1 MIIKEST
8 KKKSFAMSLA
18 LLAVSMSMLLGCP
31 SNNNSNNNDGGV
43 TDTTAPTLSSS
54 VPANGATGVSIDAN
68 IVLSYSEAV
77 KVATGNITL
86 TPTGG
91 TALTIAVTDA
101 QVSVSGAVVT
111 INPSADLIPGTQ
123 YTLLIPAAAIQ
134 DLADNNAAVY
144 SLTFTTTATADG
156 APPQISSTVPANGA
170 TGVSIDANIVLNYSK
185 AVKVATGNIT
195 LTPMGGGTALTIAVT
210 DAQVSVSGAVVTI
223 NPSADLMPGTR
234 YTLSIPAAAIQDLAD
249 NNAAMTSLT
258 FTTAPDTTPPTLE
271 SSIPVEGAENF
282 PINSA
287 IVLNYS
293 EAVKVGTGS
302 ITLTPMGG
310 TKLTIPVSSAQVSVS
325 GAVVTIDPSANL
337 VISTRYVL
345 EITAGTI
352 QDLAD
357 NNAITTVIF
366 FTTAATADSTIPVLS
381 STVPFAD
388 ATDVPIGTDIVLNY
402 NEAVKVGTGNI
413 TLTPMGGGTAL
424 TIAVTDTT
432 QVSVAGAVVTIDPS
446 ADLMPSTKYT
456 LHIPSGTIQDLAD
469 NDAAVTTYFLTTVDV
484 TRNIVL
490 WVGREDFTSAQVGNA
505 LRFPIATP
513 LCPNA
518 AKPSVATG
526 AITRPF
532 LVTTASSSDHRNPTN
547 FTVDNTDSGTLLSA
561 YTGTNPVYAANS
573 ATTILTNNDK
583 VAESYADFISPTM
596 DLLRTLN
603 EAGLNG
609 EGERSSDEPN
619 RFWTGM
625 TNSASAGGYV
635 PDATCESD
643 DGSLWQP
650 VTTVT
655 GVGEGHSVAK
665 LAQTGNAARDDVL
678 STGAGCDGMF
688 NVVCITY

>member
-1 MIIKEST
+1 MITKEST

-31 SNNNSNNNDGGV
+31 SNNNSNNNGGGV

-77 KVATGNITL
+77 KVGTGNITL
-86 TPTGG
+86 TPMGG

-101 QVSVSGAVVT
+101 QVSVSGAV
-111 INPSADLIPGTQ
+111 
-123 YTLLIPAAAIQ
+123 
-134 DLADNNAAVY
+134 
-144 SLTFTTTATADG
+144 
-156 APPQISSTVPANGA
+156 
-170 TGVSIDANIVLNYSK
+170 
-185 AVKVATGNIT
+185 
-195 LTPMGGGTALTIAVT
+195 LTI
-210 DAQVSVSGAVVTI
+210 D
-223 NPSADLMPGTR
+223 PSADLMPDTR

-249 NNAAMTSLT
+249 NNAAVHSLT

-271 SSIPVEGAENF
+271 SSIPVPDAMNF

-293 EAVKVGTGS
+293 EAVEVGTGS

-310 TKLTIPVSSAQVSVS
+310 TALTITVTVS
-325 GAVVTIDPSANL
+325 GAVVTINPSANL
-337 VISTRYVL
+337 MINTQHTL
-345 EITAGTI
+345 AIPAAAI

-357 NNAITTVIF
+357 NPAAMTSLT
-366 FTTAATADSTIPVLS
+366 FTTIAADNTAPVLS

-388 ATDVPIGTDIVLNY
+388 ATDVPIGTDIVLNF
-402 NEAVKVGTGNI
+402 NEAVQAGTGNI
-413 TLTPMGGGTAL
+413 TLTPMGGTAL
-424 TIAVTDTT
+424 TIPVSSA

-456 LHIPSGTIQDLAD
+456 LNIPSGTIQDLAG
-469 NDAAVTTYFLTTVDV
+469 NNAAVTAYFFTTADV
-484 TRNIVL
+484 IRNIVL
-490 WVGREDFTSAQVGNA
+490 WVGREGLTSAQVGNGI
-505 LRFPIATP
+505 RFPIATP
-513 LCPNA
+513 LCPDA
-518 AKPSVATG
+518 AKPAAVATG

-547 FTVDNTDSGTLLSA
+547 FTIDNTSTGTLLSA
-561 YTGTNPVYAANS
+561 YAGTNPVYAANS
-573 ATTILTNNDK
+573 ATKTFTDNDK
-583 VAESYADFISPTM
+583 VADSYAAFISPTM

-603 EAGLNG
+603 RAGLNG

>member
-1 MIIKEST
+1 M
-8 KKKSFAMSLA
+8 
-18 LLAVSMSMLLGCP
+18 
-31 SNNNSNNNDGGV
+31 
-43 TDTTAPTLSSS
+43 
-54 VPANGATGVSIDAN
+54 
-68 IVLSYSEAV
+68 
-77 KVATGNITL
+77 
-86 TPTGG
+86 
-91 TALTIAVTDA
+91 
-101 QVSVSGAVVT
+101 
-111 INPSADLIPGTQ
+111 
-123 YTLLIPAAAIQ
+123 
-134 DLADNNAAVY
+134 
-144 SLTFTTTATADG
+144 
-156 APPQISSTVPANGA
+156 
-170 TGVSIDANIVLNYSK
+170 
-185 AVKVATGNIT
+185 
-195 LTPMGGGTALTIAVT
+195 
-210 DAQVSVSGAVVTI
+210 
-223 NPSADLMPGTR
+223 
-234 YTLSIPAAAIQDLAD
+234 
-249 NNAAMTSLT
+249 
-258 FTTAPDTTPPTLE
+258 
-271 SSIPVEGAENF
+271 NF

-345 EITAGTI
+345 EIPAAGTI

-357 NNAITTVIF
+357 NNAAITTRDIF
-366 FTTAATADSTIPVLS
+366 YYSIAADSTIPVLS

-402 NEAVKVGTGNI
+402 SEAVKVGTGNI

-432 QVSVAGAVVTIDPS
+432 QVSVAGAVVVTIDPS

-456 LHIPSGTIQDLAD
+456 LNIPSGTIQDLAD
-469 NDAAVTTYFLTTVDV
+469 NDAAVTAYFFTTVDV

-518 AKPSVATG
+518 AKPAVATG

-532 LVTTASSSDHRNPTN
+532 LVTTASLSDHLNPTG
-547 FTVDNTDSGTLLSA
+547 FTVDNMSSGTLLSA

-573 ATTILTNNDK
+573 ATTTLTNSDK
-583 VAESYADFISPTM
+583 VAESYADFISPTT

-603 EAGLNG
+603 QAGLNE

-625 TNSASAGGYV
+625 TNSESAGGYV
-635 PDATCESD
+635 PDATCES
-643 DGSLWQP
+643 GGKIWQD

-665 LAQTGNAARDDVL
+665 LPRMGNTARDDVL

>member
-1 MIIKEST
+1 MFIKEST
-8 KKKSFAMSLA
+8 KNKSFAMSLA

-31 SNNNSNNNDGGV
+31 SNNNGGGV

-86 TPTGG
+86 TP
-91 TALTIAVTDA
+91 
-101 QVSVSGAVVT
+101 
-111 INPSADLIPGTQ
+111 
-123 YTLLIPAAAIQ
+123 
-134 DLADNNAAVY
+134 
-144 SLTFTTTATADG
+144 
-156 APPQISSTVPANGA
+156 
-170 TGVSIDANIVLNYSK
+170 
-185 AVKVATGNIT
+185 
-195 LTPMGGGTALTIAVT
+195 MGDTALTIAVT

-223 NPSADLMPGTR
+223 NPSADLMPDTR

-249 NNAAMTSLT
+249 NPAAMTPLT
-258 FTTAPDTTPPTLE
+258 FTTAPDTTSPTLE
-271 SSIPVEGAENF
+271 SSIPAPSAANF

-310 TKLTIPVSSAQVSVS
+310 TALTITVTVS
-325 GAVVTIDPSANL
+325 GAVVTINPSENL
-337 VISTRYVL
+337 MINTQHTL
-345 EITAGTI
+345 AIPAGAI

-357 NNAITTVIF
+357 NPAAMTSLT
-366 FTTAATADSTIPVLS
+366 FTTIAADITDPRIS
-381 STVPFAD
+381 STVPGAS
-388 ATDVPIGTDIVLNY
+388 ATNVPIGTDIVLTY
-402 NEAVKVGTGNI
+402 NEAVQAGTGDI
-413 TLTPMGGGTAL
+413 TLTPMGGTAL

-446 ADLMPSTKYT
+446 ADLMPSTQYT
-456 LHIPSGTIQDLAD
+456 LDISGGVIQDLAE
-469 NDAAVTTYFLTTVDV
+469 NNAAVTTYTFTTVDV

-532 LVTTASSSDHRNPTN
+532 LVTTASLSDHLNPTG
-547 FTVDNTDSGTLLSA
+547 FTVDNMSSGTLLSA
-561 YTGTNPVYAANS
+561 YAGTNPVYAANS
-573 ATTILTNNDK
+573 ATTTLTNNDK
-583 VAESYADFISPTM
+583 VADSYADFISPRT

-603 EAGLNG
+603 QAGLNG
-609 EGERSSDEPN
+609 EGERSSNEPN

-625 TNSASAGGYV
+625 TNSESAGGYV
-635 PDATCESD
+635 PDATCES
-643 DGSLWQP
+643 GGKIWQD

-665 LAQTGNAARDDVL
+665 LPRMGNTARDDVL
-678 STGAGCDGMF
+678 STGAGCEEMF

>member
-111 INPSADLIPGTQ
+111 INPSADLIPDTQ

-134 DLADNNAAVY
+134 DLADNPAAMTP
-144 SLTFTTTATADG
+144 LTFTTTATADG

-195 LTPMGGGTALTIAVT
+195 LTPMGGTALTIAVT
-210 DAQVSVSGAVVTI
+210 DAQVSVSGAVLTI

-249 NNAAMTSLT
+249 NPAAMTPLT

-271 SSIPVEGAENF
+271 SSIPAPSAANF

-293 EAVKVGTGS
+293 EAVEVGTGS

-310 TKLTIPVSSAQVSVS
+310 TALTITVTVS
-325 GAVVTIDPSANL
+325 GAVVTINPSANL
-337 VISTRYVL
+337 MINTQHTL
-345 EITAGTI
+345 AIPAAAI

-357 NNAITTVIF
+357 NPAAMTSLT
-366 FTTAATADSTIPVLS
+366 FTTIAADNTAPVLS

-402 NEAVKVGTGNI
+402 SEAVKVGTGNI

-432 QVSVAGAVVTIDPS
+432 QVSVAGAVVVTIDPS

-456 LHIPSGTIQDLAD
+456 LNILSGTIQDLAG
-469 NDAAVTTYFLTTVDV
+469 NNAAVTAYFFTTVDV

-518 AKPSVATG
+518 AKPAVATG

-532 LVTTASSSDHRNPTN
+532 LVTTASLSDHLNPTG
-547 FTVDNTDSGTLLSA
+547 FTVDNMSSGTLLSA

-573 ATTILTNNDK
+573 ATTTLTNSDK
-583 VAESYADFISPTM
+583 VAESYADFISPTT

-603 EAGLNG
+603 QAGLNE

-625 TNSASAGGYV
+625 TNSESAGGYV
-635 PDATCESD
+635 PDATCES
-643 DGSLWQP
+643 GGKIWQD

-665 LAQTGNAARDDVL
+665 LPRMGNTARDDVL